1 MSDEC
6 YCIMTTTNIKNLKDL
21 DRCVMVSSL
30 SFKQTLS
37 LFNAFKVRSFKCPD
51 CQPKVTM
58 VDNGNDGYV
67 LVVKKSPDKKCCDG
81 CCAREFAKEE
91 KLRVTEDER
100 YVTLQPERNGVLEV

>member
-1 MSDEC
+1 
-6 YCIMTTTNIKNLKDL
+6 
-21 DRCVMVSSL
+21 
-30 SFKQTLS
+30 
-37 LFNAFKVRSFKCPD
+37 
-51 CQPKVTM
+51 M